1 MSPSSSSRPPVR
13 AIVARFSSPPAREVI
28 ENVLREY
35 PFEFCALLLEGKE
48 PQFFSGLPREAQEW
62 LVSAEIRGCEYAG
75 TDWNSLAPLDAEIIE
90 KMRDAE
96 AIFMD
101 TVTRLEWKRAVPY
114 ATRKRWYLQHLRF
127 WNDYLTRKKINL
139 FLSAWIPHQLPDVLL
154 YQLCRVRGI
163 PTLFFHTT
171 LVQDVSFAAST
182 VEDPAPVLKDRYEA
196 LIRSHAGVSNPDDIP
211 LEPLFEARYQSLI
224 TERAE
229 KPPVEGVRR
238 ATEADKIRQLLWHRP
253 LRFFRYGAGYLTP
266 QGIRRLQ
273 GLLERRRVVRERNAF
288 YNAHAVTPDMSR
300 PFVYLP
306 LHFQPEA
313 STTPMAGCFTD
324 QLLVAQMLNACLSD
338 DVLIYVKEHPR
349 ESVWTKRCAQDY
361 ADLLALKKVRL
372 VARGVDTFALRE
384 KCRAVATCSGSAGF
398 EAIFRQKPVLL
409 FGSRFYQCAKGVF
422 RIRTVKDCRSAV
434 QEIFEHGAAPSLV
447 ESRLFLRAMQESGIR
462 ALLHPL
468 HLQITNIS
476 PEEHVQN
483 NTKAILSELAVL
495 EPAIRAVSRS

>member
-35 PFEFCALLLEGKE
+35 PFEFCALMLEGKE

-224 TERAE
+224 TERR
-229 KPPVEGVRR
+229 KS
-238 ATEADKIRQLLWHRP
+238 RP
-253 LRFFRYGAGYLTP
+253 WRVCAG
-266 QGIRRLQ
+266 
-273 GLLERRRVVRERNAF
+273 RRRPTESGSFCGTN
-288 YNAHAVTPDMSR
+288 
-300 PFVYLP
+300 
-306 LHFQPEA
+306 
-313 STTPMAGCFTD
+313 
-324 QLLVAQMLNACLSD
+324 LSD
-338 DVLIYVKEHPR
+338 F
-349 ESVWTKRCAQDY
+349 S
-361 ADLLALKKVRL
+361 
-372 VARGVDTFALRE
+372 
-384 KCRAVATCSGSAGF
+384 ATG
-398 EAIFRQKPVLL
+398 P
-409 FGSRFYQCAKGVF
+409 
-422 RIRTVKDCRSAV
+422 
-434 QEIFEHGAAPSLV
+434 
-447 ESRLFLRAMQESGIR
+447 GI
-462 ALLHPL
+462 
-468 HLQITNIS
+468 
-476 PEEHVQN
+476 
-483 NTKAILSELAVL
+483 
-495 EPAIRAVSRS
+495 